1 MTAPRVERRLAAILA
16 VDVVGYSRLVEQDEA
31 GTLAAIKSFRQ
42 MVINPLLAEHRGR
55 IVSLA
60 GDGAIVEFGS
70 VVDAVAC
77 AVAVQKAVTYDQA
90 RLAADRRIVFRIGI
104 NLGDVVVDG
113 DDLLGDGVNIAAR
126 LEQLCEPGGVLVSG
140 TAFDQLQGKVGL
152 PLEFTGEQQVK
163 NIARPVRT
171 YRVML
176 NGETKSWVFI
186 GRFPKAGIMAGAVA
200 LLAACVIAV
209 GFWWLRAPGPASVR
223 PSVAVLRFESEG
235 SNDSVARLA
244 SGITNDLITDLARF
258 RDLDVIA
265 GQSPDAYRDKTVDV
279 RRVGADLGVANVL
292 TGSIQRQ
299 AAQVRITAKLI
310 STAEGKVIW
319 TNRWDRPD
327 RDLFTVQ
334 SEVAQQVVNV
344 LGSAHGVLEQQALA
358 AIKRRAASDLVAY
371 DLAQLAAEANGQSD
385 GANLERG
392 LAYANEAIARDP
404 TYAQA
409 YVIKGWL
416 LFNLAKAS
424 DELAIPW
431 AELETIF
438 RNAVTLDPFS
448 AWAHASLG
456 FAISANKEAKPAFE
470 RAIEL
475 APSSADILNIAADRM
490 PFFGEPKLGA
500 ELCDRSFHLNPL
512 APEMVLS
519 GLLYR
524 VFLCQ
529 APQGRGRVLRPVPL
543 GRLHTKPVQS
553 RLVRCEFH
561 MELGDH
567 AGAKA
572 LVAEL
577 ERRFPAASIE
587 YFLQGDW
594 KFDRQR
600 EEDQILVSAR
610 HAGVRICATADELA
624 ALPSPRHLPDCDA
637 ERSQRHPTTP

>member
-1 MTAPRVERRLAAILA
+1 MASPRTERRLAAILA
-16 VDVVGYSRLVEQDEA
+16 ADIVGYSRLVERDEA
-31 GTLAAIKSFRQ
+31 GTLAAIKALRER
-42 MVINPLLAEHRGR
+42 VIDPLVAEHHGR
-55 IVSLA
+55 IVKLM

-77 AVAVQKAVTYDQA
+77 AVAIQQRVAEQQDNTPPE
-90 RLAADRRIVFRIGI
+90 RRIVFRIGI
-104 NLGDVVVDG
+104 NLGDVVVEG
-113 DDLLGDGVNIAAR
+113 EDLLGDGVNVAAR

-140 TAFDQLQGKVGL
+140 TAYDQLQGKLGL
-152 PLEFTGEQQVK
+152 PLEFTGEQRVK
-163 NIARPVRT
+163 NIERLVRT

-176 NGETKSWVFI
+176 DGEAKRRVSI
-186 GRFPKAGIMAGAVA
+186 GRVSRAGIMAGAVA
-200 LLAACVIAV
+200 LLAAGVFAG
-209 GFWWLRAPGPASVR
+209 GFWWLRSPEPTSAR
-223 PSVAVLRFESEG
+223 PSIAVLRFESEG
-235 SNDSVARLA
+235 SDNSAARLA
-244 SGITNDLITDLARF
+244 DGITNDLITDLARF

-279 RRVGADLGVANVL
+279 RRVGADLGVGNVL

-310 STAEGKVIW
+310 STADGKVIW

-358 AIKRRAASDLVAY
+358 AIKRRSATDLVAY

-385 GANLERG
+385 RANLERG
-392 LAYANEAIARDP
+392 LAYADEAIARDP

-424 DELAIPW
+424 DESAIPW

-438 RNAVTLDPFS
+438 RNAVALDPFS

-475 APSSADILNIAADRM
+475 APSSADILNTAADRM
-490 PFFGEPKLGA
+490 PFFGEPELGA

-512 APEMVLS
+512 APRWYYPNCFTAYFYVQRHKDVVEFCDQYRS
-519 GLLYR
+519 GGYTLNQ
-524 VFLCQ
+524 FN
-529 APQGRGRVLRPVPL
+529 
-543 GRLHTKPVQS
+543 
-553 RLVRCEFH
+553 LVWCAASH

-572 LVAEL
+572 LVTEL
-577 ERRFPAASIE
+577 KRQFPTASIE

-594 KFDRQR
+594 TFDRQR

-610 HAGVRICATADELA
+610 HAGIRICATADELTA
-624 ALPSPRHLPDCDA
+624 FPSPRHLPDCDA